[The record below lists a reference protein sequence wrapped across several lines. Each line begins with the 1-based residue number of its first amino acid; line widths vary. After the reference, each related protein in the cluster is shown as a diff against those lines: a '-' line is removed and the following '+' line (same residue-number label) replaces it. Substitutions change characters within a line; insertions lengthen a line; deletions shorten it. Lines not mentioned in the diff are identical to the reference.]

1 MKTLCII
8 PARKGSKAIKDKN
21 IKILNGEELFIHSLK
36 FAKKLRFV
44 NQIVFSSDSKKYL
57 KIASKIKNILLS
69 KRPSN
74 LSNDSALMVD
84 VIKYEINKLKKKGK
98 LFDFILILQPT
109 CPFRKIENFVQAF
122 KMINKKNF
130 DTVITISKTRDHP
143 DRLKVFRKNRL
154 VNYNRKLSGE
164 SLKPRQ
170 SLNPI
175 FTRSGSM
182 YLFDS
187 KLLNKNAIVGKK
199 VFGILVKGKY
209 SINIDNEEDLI
220 LARHYSTKK

>member
-21 IKILNGEELFIHSLK
+21 IKILNGEELFLHSLK
-36 FAKKLRFV
+36 FAKKLKFV

-74 LSNDSALMVD
+74 LSNDSALMID

-98 LFDFILILQPT
+98 LFDFVLILQPT

-122 KMINKKNF
+122 KIINKKNF
-130 DTVITISKTRDHP
+130 DSVITISKTRDHP

-154 VNYNRKLSGE
+154 VNYNRKLSSE

-170 SLNPI
+170 SLNSI

-220 LARHYSTKK
+220 LARHYSMKK